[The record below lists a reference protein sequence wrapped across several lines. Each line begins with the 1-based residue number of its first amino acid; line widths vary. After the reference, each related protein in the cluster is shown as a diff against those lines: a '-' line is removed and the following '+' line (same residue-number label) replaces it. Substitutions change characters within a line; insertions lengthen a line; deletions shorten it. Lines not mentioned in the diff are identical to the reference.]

1 MWCGDKAA
9 HFEALAT
16 LAIETRARKIP
27 CVSPENG
34 YFLYTMAR
42 AVGAKRVLEIGTA
55 TGVSTLYFAAA
66 VGPEGHIDTL
76 EKNRVDAEEAK
87 NNFVTQNRDEMI
99 SLHVGDALE
108 TLAAGLPGPYDLIF
122 VDAMKREYLA
132 YAQAVLPRLRP
143 GGLLIFD
150 DVIKFGHKM
159 EDLFQWLAQN
169 HLPATIVPTDPDDGV
184 LIHVAHA

>member
-1 MWCGDKAA
+1 MWYGDKAA
-9 HFEALAT
+9 HFEALAA

-55 TGVSTLYFAAA
+55 TGVSTLYLAAA
-66 VGPEGHIDTL
+66 VGEGGHIDTL
-76 EKNRVDAEEAK
+76 EKNRVDAAEALE
-87 NNFVTQNRDEMI
+87 NFCNTKVYDRIT
-99 SLHVGDALE
+99 LHEGDALS
-108 TLAAGLPGPYDLIF
+108 TLSLSLPGPYDLIF